1 MLFMTTNALKNGFLA
16 LGLLV
21 IAGCQTSPDNRSTPS
36 ENAPRISLKQAER
49 ILRSEP
55 DQDRGRRA
63 LVKAEAS
70 PTLWSRIREGFLLDP
85 AVINNPRIDH
95 QRLVYTG
102 QPRYFQATSAR
113 SQLYLHYVVEQIEAR
128 GLPQE
133 LALLPFVESSYNPMA
148 YSSSN
153 AAGLW
158 QFIPSTGKLF
168 SLRQDGWYDGRR
180 DVTASTHAALDYLSS
195 LNKTFDGDWL
205 LALAAYNCGPGCVGR
220 AIKRNRARG
229 LPTDYWNLKLPQETM
244 NYVPKLLAMAQVIE
258 SPTEYGASLPNL
270 KNEPYFAEVTIER
283 QLDLH
288 KAAELASISPEELL
302 SLNPAFKQRV
312 TAPQG
317 PYQLLVP
324 IVRADQFIAGLAD
337 LPTSEYTSFHRYNV
351 RPGDTL
357 SQIANR
363 YQVSVSAIKQAND
376 MGSNTTIRIG
386 QTLVLPGTF
395 DDINEP
401 SSITALAMTEPL
413 TYKVQPGDNL
423 WGIAKRH
430 GLSVNAITRDNSLST
445 PVLRVGQQLLLASA
459 DSGSGATGRKVI
471 YTVKPG
477 DSLYSI
483 AREFKLQI
491 DHIRNWNELGS
502 VLRPGQQI
510 TLHLL

>member
-1 MLFMTTNALKNGFLA
+1 MFFRTTNALKNGFLA

-21 IAGCQTSPDNRSTPS
+21 IAGCQTSPDNRSTLP
-36 ENAPRISLKQAER
+36 ENAPPISLKQAER
-49 ILRSEP
+49 ILGSEP

-70 PTLWSRIREGFLLDP
+70 PTLWSRIREGFMLDP
-85 AVINNPRIDH
+85 AVIDNPRIDH
-95 QRLVYTG
+95 QRLVYTS

-168 SLRQDGWYDGRR
+168 SLRQDWWYDGRR
-180 DVTASTHAALDYLSS
+180 DVTASTQAALDYLSS
-195 LNKTFDGDWL
+195 LNATFDGDWL

-229 LPTDYWNLKLPQETM
+229 LPTDYWNLQLPQETM

-258 SPTEYGASLPNL
+258 SPTAYGASLPKL
-270 KNEPYFAEVTIER
+270 KDEPYFVEVTIEQ

-324 IVRADQFIAGLAD
+324 IARSDQFIAGLAG
-337 LPTSEYTSFHRYNV
+337 LPKSEYLSFQRYNV
-351 RPGDTL
+351 RSGDTL

-363 YQVSVSAIKQAND
+363 YQVSVSAIKQANNMD
-376 MGSNTTIRIG
+376 GNIIHIG
-386 QTLVLPGTF
+386 QTLMLPGIA
-395 DDINEP
+395 DGMQEP
-401 SSITALAMTEPL
+401 SAIKALAMTEPL
-413 TYKVQPGDNL
+413 TYRVQPGDNL

-430 GLSVNAITRDNSLST
+430 GLSVNAITRDNSLNT
-445 PVLRVGQQLLLASA
+445 PVLRVGQQLILASA
-459 DSGSGATGRKVI
+459 GGVTAREVL

-477 DSLYSI
+477 DSLYII
-483 AREFKLQI
+483 AREFKVQI
-491 DHIRNWNELGS
+491 DHIRDWNELGS
-502 VLRPGQQI
+502 VLRPGQQL
-510 TLHLL
+510 TLRLL